1 MPFRMERNR
10 LGTVFYAGGICWAD
24 GRHFCNGTESGAGT
38 GAHLRSGSGNR
49 SEDRRPA
56 AKTVRR
62 LPGRTFFRVS
72 AAISGESGRKRQYGR
87 FRLERNTDAVSR
99 SGSRS
104 RRQRRTASAYDGR
117 RTVRSGRGVGAR
129 RSPPRSGR
137 TRVRSQRTRCLP
149 ARWKAGGSVRAGRA

>member
-1 MPFRMERNR
+1 MTTVTIDNR
-10 LGTVFYAGGICWAD
+10 SYPCPSAWNEIGWEQFFTLAEYAGQTVGTSA
-24 GRHFCNGTESGAGT
+24 TESGAGT

-117 RTVRSGRGVGAR
+117 RTVRSDRPVPVRQMAVRPAR
-129 RSPPRSGR
+129 RRD
-137 TRVRSQRTRCLP
+137 TLP
-149 ARWKAGGSVRAGRA
+149 SRR

>member
-10 LGTVFYAGGICWAD
+10 LGTVFYAGGICRAD

-72 AAISGESGRKRQYGR
+72 AAISGKSGWKRQYGR

-104 RRQRRTASAYDGR
+104 RRQRRTAGAYDGR
-117 RTVRSGRGVGAR
+117 RTVRSDRPVPVRQMAVRPAR
-129 RSPPRSGR
+129 RRD
-137 TRVRSQRTRCLP
+137 TLP
-149 ARWKAGGSVRAGRA
+149 SRR